1 MNFPIWELHWAGGGL
16 LIALI
21 AVFHVYIAHF
31 AVGGGLF
38 LVLTE
43 HLGYHRQSPAI
54 LDYTKRHTKFFLLV
68 TMVLGGITGVGIW
81 FIISLV
87 APAATSQLIHT
98 FVFAWAIEWVFFLC
112 EIVSLFIYF
121 YTFGKMGRRNHL
133 TMGWLYFFFGWM
145 SLFMING
152 IIGFMLTPG
161 DWLETKDF
169 WDGLFNPSFWPA
181 LAFRTFIALIL
192 AGLYG
197 FVTATWE
204 KDPKTRETL
213 VRYCATWL
221 LAPFAFL
228 LLSGWWY
235 VHVLP
240 EGPQAMVLGAN
251 PEIAPY
257 LQGFLWISVVL
268 FAGGLIMAVRM
279 PAAIKRPMA
288 LVLLVIGLL
297 YMGCFETTREAGR
310 RPYLIHGYM
319 YSNAI
324 LVGTEDAIAAEGFL
338 QTSGWHRNQ
347 EITPE
352 NAMAAGREIFRGQCA
367 ACHSIGG
374 PLHNIKRLSAQF
386 GTVGLEAQIAGMGKI
401 YSYMPRFAGTA
412 QERKA
417 LAAYIVH
424 DLVEAPV
431 TEQHAR
437 PRPEVELKI
446 PAFNADEAEYVL
458 LSWCTLGEKCISDSD
473 SRFSIL
479 PPGSTFMAQLIRR
492 GPLPE
497 LVTENVEITYTA
509 PAGFENP
516 ANHVEFWKYAPSL
529 VGKELPQNISA
540 KGLGMSGMMKL
551 GEQGSNFVADGIPV
565 LPYMDDGTI
574 NPYPVFTIEAKDTAS
589 GEILA
594 TTKVVAP
601 ISTEIGCK
609 NCHGGTWRHEG
620 AMGISVTTASDV
632 LARHDRRH
640 KTRLLPEAEA
650 GKPVLCQSCHPDPLL
665 KATGNPELLN
675 LPAAIHGFHANY
687 LSGQPGAEPCH
698 SCHPTG
704 PDSYTYCARGTHAAK
719 GLTCVNCHGTLE
731 DHALSLLRGEK
742 EAGKPKADLLMRHIK
757 PRLVASVEE
766 IEPRTPW
773 NDQPDCLNCHV
784 DFEPPQDA
792 EPSAFNQWV
801 RGPEGLYRM
810 RTDDAGLM
818 CESCHGSTHAE
829 YPGTNAFHPDLDAI
843 QPLQYQGHPGPI
855 GSKGNCAVCHTEDMY
870 DEFHHP
876 NILGAL

>member
-31 AVGGGLF
+31 AIGGGLF

-43 HLGYHRQSPAI
+43 HLGYRRNSQAI
-54 LDYTKRHTKFFLLV
+54 LDYTKRHTKFFLIV
-68 TMVLGGITGVGIW
+68 TMVLGGISGVGIW

-87 APAATSQLIHT
+87 SPAATTQLIHT
-98 FVFAWAIEWVFFLC
+98 FVFAWAIEWVFFLA
-112 EIVSLFIYF
+112 EIVALFIYF

-133 TMGWLYFFFGWM
+133 AIGWLYFFFGWM

-161 DWLETKDF
+161 DWLTTRDF
-169 WDGLFNPSFWPA
+169 WDGFFNPTFWPA

-204 KDPKTRETL
+204 KDAKTRETL

-235 VHVLP
+235 VSVLP
-240 EGPQAMVLGAN
+240 EESRAMVLGAN
-251 PEIAPY
+251 PEITPY
-257 LQGFLWISVVL
+257 LQGFWWISVVL

-288 LVLLVIGLL
+288 LVLLVIGLV
-297 YMGCFETTREAGR
+297 YMGCFETIREAGR

-324 LVGTEDAIAAEGFL
+324 LVGTEDTITAQGFL
-338 QTSGWHRNQ
+338 KSSGWHRHQ
-347 EITPE
+347 EVTPE
-352 NAMAAGREIFRGQCA
+352 NARAAGREIFRGQCA
-367 ACHSIGG
+367 ACHSVGG
-374 PLHNIKRLSAQF
+374 PLHDIKRLGAGY
-386 GTVGLEAQIAGMGKI
+386 GTVGMEAQIAGMGKI
-401 YSYMPRFAGTA
+401 YAYMPRFAGTEA
-412 QERKA
+412 ERKA

-424 DLVEAPV
+424 DLVGESETAG
-431 TEQHAR
+431 QMR
-437 PRPEVELKI
+437 PRPEIALDI
-446 PAFNADEAEYVL
+446 PAFDPDEDEYVL
-458 LSWCTLGEKCISDSD
+458 LAWCNLGEKCISDSD
-473 SRFSIL
+473 SRFSLL
-479 PPGSTFMAQLIRR
+479 PPGSALMAQLIRR

-497 LVTENVEITYTA
+497 LVTAGVELTFTP

-516 ANHVEFWKYAPSL
+516 SKHVEFWKYAPSL
-529 VGKELPQNISA
+529 VGKELEPNVSA
-540 KGLGMSGMMKL
+540 KGLGMSGAMKL
-551 GEQGSNFVADGIPV
+551 NDKNLTFVADGIPV

-574 NPYPVFTIEAKDTAS
+574 NPYPVFTIEAKDAAS
-589 GEILA
+589 GKVLA
-594 TTKVVAP
+594 STKVVAP

-640 KTRLLPEAEA
+640 KTQLLPQAEA

-665 KATGNPELLN
+665 NAAGNPELLN

-687 LSGQPGAEPCH
+687 LSDYPGAQPCH

-704 PDSYTYCARGTHAAK
+704 PDSYTYCARGVHAAR

-731 DHALSLLRGEK
+731 DHALTLLKAEK
-742 EAGKPKADLLMRHIK
+742 EAGKPKAEVLMRHVK
-757 PRLVASVEE
+757 PRLVASIEE
-766 IEPRTPW
+766 IESRTPW

-784 DFEPPQDA
+784 DFEAPQGDNS
-792 EPSAFNQWV
+792 SAFNQWV
-801 RGPEGLYRM
+801 RGPAGLYRT
-810 RTDDAGLM
+810 RGDDAGLM

-829 YPGTNAFHPDLDAI
+829 FPATNAFHPDLDAI
-843 QPLQYQGHPGPI
+843 QPLQYQGHSGPI
-855 GSKGNCAVCHTEDMY
+855 GSKGNCAVCHTEDMF

-876 NILGAL
+876 NILGGP